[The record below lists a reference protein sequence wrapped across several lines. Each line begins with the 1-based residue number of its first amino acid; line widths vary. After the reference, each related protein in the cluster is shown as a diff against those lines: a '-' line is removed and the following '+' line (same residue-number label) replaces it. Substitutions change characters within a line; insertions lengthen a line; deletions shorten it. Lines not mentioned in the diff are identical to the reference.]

1 MGAKAAIKGI
11 TPGDW
16 YVLVIPDGVPGAGKF
31 FVAAKPYPG
40 HPHLNH
46 TRNFDIGADE
56 NYPTKWA
63 DCHAIATVPKLI
75 KALQLAQELLIRAT
89 NTPPAGDERWAQ
101 IADALDQAT
110 NPPAVPPSVGQ
121 WDADEDES

>member
-63 DCHAIATVPKLI
+63 DCHAIAATPKLI
-75 KALQLAQELLIRAT
+75 AALKVAQELLIRAT
-89 NTPPAGDERWAQ
+89 NTPPASDERWAQ

-110 NPPAVPPSVGQ
+110 NPPEAPASV
-121 WDADEDES
+121 WKWEEE